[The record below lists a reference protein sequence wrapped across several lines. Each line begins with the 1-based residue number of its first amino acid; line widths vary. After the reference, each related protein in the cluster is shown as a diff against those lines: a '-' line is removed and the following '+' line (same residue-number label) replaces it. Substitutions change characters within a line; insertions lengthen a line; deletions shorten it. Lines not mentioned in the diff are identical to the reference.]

1 MSLDTKNTE
10 QRFRG
15 LIDIQAHWDHIMEV
29 RTRRGASKGVRRIT
43 EAKKRPQLQQVNSN
57 KKSHHH
63 SSYFSVESFVLLLCL
78 TASLLI
84 LPLVLPPLPP
94 PPFMLLLI
102 PIGILLVLVI
112 LAFMPSDVRNIA
124 SSYL

>member
-1 MSLDTKNTE
+1 MEASARRPNLVKGQHLRGTINPRKSLPAN
-10 QRFRG
+10 
-15 LIDIQAHWDHIMEV
+15 
-29 RTRRGASKGVRRIT
+29 
-43 EAKKRPQLQQVNSN
+43 
-57 KKSHHH
+57 
-63 SSYFSVESFVLLLCL
+63 YFSIESFLLLLCI

-94 PPFMLLLI
+94 PPALLLLV
-102 PIGILLVLVI
+102 PIGILVVLLV